1 MTQIVESPRRGR
13 PVVATSA
20 RQAKLNKW
28 NEMRAAGVP
37 VRRGRPAVKGIAV
50 PQDVVLEVVAP
61 SFPSSSSPK
70 SNKKQVSDVMVD
82 KIAVAMEKSNRK
94 KSK

>member
-28 NEMRAAGVP
+28 NEMRAAGIP

-61 SFPSSSSPK
+61 SSPK